1 MIEFKPVDLKYAE
14 EMSLY
19 IKDEKINEYGI
30 TPTFVYSGADD
41 ASFCIK
47 DNCLLSRFF
56 DNGRHFYCISGEYGN
71 FPKLLNEL
79 KEETGGFLLY
89 NLSKEKLDFLL
100 KYFPDAKVENKGIGQ
115 ADYVYDI
122 PSFLNLSGKK
132 VRHKREN
139 YNKFISSYN
148 FEYKE
153 LTKDCEK
160 DCFEIL
166 TSWCETKICANC
178 EYTCEHA
185 VLHYIF
191 DNFDALPVK
200 GGMIYENGKAI
211 AFFIGEIVGNCLM
224 GYHQK
229 TLHGYTG
236 IGYAIYIEAIKNTFS
251 DCKYFNLGPD
261 IGIEGL
267 RQFKR
272 QFKPFEL
279 VEKYIME
286 I

>member
-14 EMSLY
+14 QMALY

-30 TPTFVYSGADD
+30 IPTFTYSGADN
-41 ASFCIK
+41 AHFCIK
-47 DNCLLSRFF
+47 DNCLISRFF
-56 DNGRHFYCISGEYGN
+56 DDGKHFYCISGEKDN
-71 FPKLLNEL
+71 FPMLLNEL
-79 KEETGGFLLY
+79 KEKLGNVLLY
-89 NLSKEKLDFLL
+89 NLTKEKLDFLL
-100 KYFPDAKVENKGIGQ
+100 THFPDAKVDDKGIGQ
-115 ADYVYDI
+115 YDYLYEIND
-122 PSFLNLSGKK
+122 FLNLSGKK

-139 YNKFISSYN
+139 YNKFINNYN
-148 FEYKE
+148 FVYKE
-153 LTKDCEK
+153 LTKDNFQ
-160 DCFEIL
+160 DCFSVL
-166 TSWCETKICANC
+166 TSWCKTKSCVNC
-178 EYTCEHA
+178 EYACEHA
-185 VLHYIF
+185 VLRYIF
-191 DNFDALPVK
+191 SNYDSLPVK
-200 GGMIYENGKAI
+200 GGIMYENDLPI
-211 AFFIGEIVGNCLM
+211 AFFVGEVVGDCLM

>member
-30 TPTFVYSGADD
+30 IPTFTYSGADD
-41 ASFCIK
+41 AHFCIK
-47 DNCLLSRFF
+47 NDCLISRFF
-56 DNGRHFYCISGEYGN
+56 DEGKYFYTLSGEYEN
-71 FPKLLNEL
+71 FPEIIKEL
-79 KEETGGFLLY
+79 KETEGKIFVY
-89 NLSKEKLDFLL
+89 NLTREKADFLL
-100 KYFPDAKVENKGIGQ
+100 KHFPESVLYDKDEGQ
-115 ADYVYDI
+115 YDYLYDI

-132 VRHKREN
+132 ARHKREN
-139 YNKFISSYN
+139 YNKFINSYD

-153 LTKDCEK
+153 LTKDNFK
-160 DCFEIL
+160 DCFSVL
-166 TSWCETKICANC
+166 TSWCKTKSCVNC
-178 EYTCEHA
+178 EYACEHA
-185 VLHYIF
+185 VLHYILRHY
-191 DNFDALPVK
+191 DSLPVK
-200 GGMIYENGKAI
+200 GGIMYENNLPI
-211 AFFIGEIVGNCLM
+211 AFFIGEIVGDCLM

-236 IGYAIYIEAIKNTFS
+236 IGYAIYIEALKNGFS
-251 DCKYFNLGPD
+251 ECKYFNLGPD

-272 QFKPFEL
+272 QFKPYTL

>member
-41 ASFCIK
+41 ANFCIK

-56 DNGRHFYCISGEYGN
+56 DNGKHFYCISGEYDN

-79 KEETGGFLLY
+79 KTDVGNIIVN
-89 NLSKEKLDFLL
+89 NLSKEKLDFLM
-100 KYFPDAKVENKGIGQ
+100 KNFPTAKVKSKGIGQ

-139 YNKFISSYN
+139 YNKFISNYN

-153 LTKDCEK
+153 FTKDCEK

-166 TSWCETKICANC
+166 TSWCKMKACANC
-178 EYTCEHA
+178 EYACEHA

-191 DNFDALPVK
+191 NHYDALPVK

-251 DCKYFNLGPD
+251 DCEYFNLGPD

>member
-1 MIEFKPVDLKYAE
+1 MIEFKPVDLKYTEQMA
-14 EMSLY
+14 LY

-30 TPTFVYSGADD
+30 IPTFTYSKADD
-41 ASFCIK
+41 AHFAIK
-47 DNCLLSRFF
+47 DNCLLTRFF
-56 DNGRHFYCISGEYGN
+56 DNGKNFYCISGEYEN
-71 FPKLLNEL
+71 FPKLLKEL
-79 KEETGGFLLY
+79 KEDVGDVLVY
-89 NLSKEKLDFLL
+89 NLTKEKLDFLL
-100 KYFPDAKVENKGIGQ
+100 KHFTYAKVKSKGIEQ
-115 ADYVYDI
+115 YDYLYDI

-139 YNKFISSYN
+139 YNKFINSYD
-148 FEYKE
+148 FKYKE
-153 LTKDCEK
+153 LTKDLLS
-160 DCFEIL
+160 DCISVL
-166 TSWCETKICANC
+166 TSWCKTKSCVFC
-178 EYTCEHA
+178 EYACEHA

-191 DNFDALPVK
+191 DNYDYLPVK
-200 GGMIYENGKAI
+200 GGIIYEKDKPI
-211 AFFIGEIVGNCLM
+211 AFFIGEIAGNCLM

-251 DCKYFNLGPD
+251 ECEYFNLGPD